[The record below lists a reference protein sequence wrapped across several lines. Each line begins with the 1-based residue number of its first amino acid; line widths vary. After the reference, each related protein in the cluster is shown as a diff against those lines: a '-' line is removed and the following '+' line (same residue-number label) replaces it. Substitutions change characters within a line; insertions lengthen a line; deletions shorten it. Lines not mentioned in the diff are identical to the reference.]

1 MRTLRNPK
9 SLMKHL
15 KIGIVEDDLLIAESI
30 ASTLKQ
36 IGYHPTKPVR
46 SYDDALKMIETETP
60 DLLIIDITLV
70 GEKDGVDLALKSN
83 KDFGIP
89 FIFLTAYSDA
99 ATVNRAKKA
108 NPYAYLVKPFTEN
121 DLFTSVEI
129 AFNNFNNQGKFPNQ
143 KKHEALKDIL
153 FIKEKELFYKVNV
166 NDILYVESE
175 NVYLNIFTAK
185 KNFLSRTKLDD
196 FINDFTDGQFMRVHR
211 SYAINLKHLEAVNSL
226 TVTVAGKEIPVH
238 STYRQELLQKI
249 KSLS

>member
-1 MRTLRNPK
+1 
-9 SLMKHL
+9 MKHL

-70 GEKDGVDLALKSN
+70 GEKDGVDLALKIN

-129 AFNNFNNQGKFPNQ
+129 AFNNYNHLIKSTGQ
-143 KKHEALKDIL
+143 KKHDAGYLKDIL
-153 FIKEKELFYKVNV
+153 FIKEGSLFHKVNIS
-166 NDILYVESE
+166 DIIYVESD
-175 NVYLNIFTAK
+175 NVYLNIYTAK
-185 KNFLSRTKLDD
+185 KHLLSRIKLDE
-196 FINDFTDGQFMRVHR
+196 FISECASEEFMRVHR
-211 SYAINLKHLEAVNSL
+211 SYAVNVKHLEAVNSL
-226 TVTVAGKEIPVH
+226 SVTVAGKEIPVH
-238 STYRQELLQKI
+238 SPYRQELLQKI